1 MAISGRQLRFRR
13 WLSCDL
19 VGYCEIA
26 TGAKR
31 PRNDKSGAIAILTL
45 PRTSLRCV
53 AGPGCPCVLH
63 VLRGLFPREQQRGE
77 DGEDAARELGRDNI
91 RVNAVAPGVTRTDM
105 VANLPEEMVKRV
117 CAPIPLQRMG
127 EPQEVANAFLFL
139 ASDLASYVTGEI
151 LSVDGAAQT

>member
-1 MAISGRQLRFRR
+1 MLRD
-13 WLSCDL
+13 CH
-19 VGYCEIA
+19 VGL
-26 TGAKR
+26 R
-31 PRNDKSGAIAILTL
+31 PPRNDKSGAIAILTL

-53 AGPGCPCVLH
+53 AGLGCPCVLH

-105 VANLPEEMVKRV
+105 VANLPEEIVKRV

>member
-31 PRNDKSGAIAILTL
+31 PRNDKSGAGAAFTVACID
-45 PRTSLRCV
+45 RCCS

-77 DGEDAARELGRDNI
+77 DGEDAARELGRD
-91 RVNAVAPGVTRTDM
+91 
-105 VANLPEEMVKRV
+105 
-117 CAPIPLQRMG
+117 
-127 EPQEVANAFLFL
+127 
-139 ASDLASYVTGEI
+139 
-151 LSVDGAAQT
+151 DGAEHGRVVACREAEVVAEEIGRASCRERV